1 MAEGEGAAGGGAT
14 GPGITLN
21 LQQQMTPATTGVAI
35 HGVRADADKV
45 VNILEGAKKR
55 NPLPVGSN
63 LPAAPKPIKTLW
75 ELRQEA
81 TRRNPAS
88 QTVVVQ

>member
-1 MAEGEGAAGGGAT
+1 
-14 GPGITLN
+14 
-21 LQQQMTPATTGVAI
+21 MTPVATGVAI

-63 LPAAPKPIKTLW
+63 LPAAIHPADVDLSAGTPAAPKPIKTLW

-81 TRRNPAS
+81 TRRRPHE
-88 QTVVVQ
+88 QTKIMK